1 MIEINLSTL
10 KKPLDLANVGGFDL
24 SKLNVKL
31 VVLAIFLLYVP
42 DFFVV
47 GNLEESRLA
56 AEQEL
61 QTLTQ
66 TKNKLT
72 KRVNALKE
80 FDKQVQ
86 QLKRR
91 EQQLTEKLE
100 VVKSILT
107 TKRNPWNILVYIAKN
122 IPPEIWLTEIEFQE
136 DELTFRGLSLDYANQ
151 GVFLENLKKSIFFD
165 RNITYNKVPTTPSA
179 SDAIKS
185 LAPFEVKARITRFE

>member
-31 VVLAIFLLYVP
+31 VVLAIILLYIP
-42 DFFVV
+42 DFFIIDS
-47 GNLEESRLA
+47 LEKSKIA
-56 AEQEL
+56 ADAELQEL
-61 QTLTQ
+61 IQ

-91 EQQLTEKLE
+91 ERQLTEKLE

-107 TKRNPWNILVYIAKN
+107 TKRNPWNILVYVARN
-122 IPPEIWLTEIEFQE
+122 IPPEIWLTEIAFQGE
-136 DELTFRGLSLDYANQ
+136 ELIFKGLSLDYANQ
-151 GVFLENLKKSIFFD
+151 GIFLDSLKKSVFFD
-165 RNITYNKVPTTPSA
+165 KNITYSKVPPTGTSETQ
-179 SDAIKS
+179 KN
-185 LAPFEVKARITRFE
+185 LAPFEIKARIARFE

>member
-31 VVLAIFLLYVP
+31 VVLAILFLYIP
-42 DFFVV
+42 DFFIIDS
-47 GNLEESRLA
+47 LEESKA
-56 AEQEL
+56 AADQDLKTLVL
-61 QTLTQ
+61 Q
-66 TKNKLT
+66 KNKLT
-72 KRVNALKE
+72 KRVSALKE

-107 TKRNPWNILVYIAKN
+107 TKRNPWNILVYIARN

-136 DELTFRGLSLDYANQ
+136 DELIFRGLSLDYANQ
-151 GVFLENLKKSIFFD
+151 GIFLENLKKSIFFD
-165 RNITYNKVPTTPSA
+165 KNITYSKVPLTGNADDSN
-179 SDAIKS
+179 KS
-185 LAPFEVKARITRFE
+185 LAPFEVKARISRFE

>member
-24 SKLNVKL
+24 SKLNVKM

-42 DFFVV
+42 DFFIMDS
-47 GNLEESRLA
+47 LQESKTA
-56 AEQEL
+56 ADEQL
-61 QTLTQ
+61 QALIQKKNQLTR
-66 TKNKLT
+66 
-72 KRVNALKE
+72 RVNALKE

-107 TKRNPWNILVYIAKN
+107 TKRNPWNVLVYVAKN
-122 IPPEIWLTEIEFQE
+122 IPPEIWLTEIEFQ
-136 DELTFRGLSLDYANQ
+136 DEELIFRGLSLDYANQ

-165 RNITYNKVPTTPSA
+165 KNITYNKINTTGLPE
-179 SDAIKS
+179 DQKS
-185 LAPFEVKARITRFE
+185 MAPFEIKARIARFE

>member
-24 SKLNVKL
+24 SKLNVKM
-31 VVLAIFLLYVP
+31 VVIAIFLLYVP

-47 GNLEESRLA
+47 GNLEQSKLD

-61 QTLTQ
+61 QTLTEQ
-66 TKNKLT
+66 KNKLT

-107 TKRNPWNILVYIAKN
+107 KKRNPWNILVYIAKN
-122 IPPEIWLTEIEFQE
+122 IPPEIWLTSIEFNE
-136 DELTFRGLSLDYANQ
+136 EELIFRGLSLDYANQ

-165 RNITYNKVPTTPSA
+165 KNIVYSKVPLSNTADEST
-179 SDAIKS
+179 KG
-185 LAPFEVKARITRFE
+185 LAPFEVKTRITRFE

>member
-31 VVLAIFLLYVP
+31 VVLAIVILYVP
-42 DFFVV
+42 DFFIV
-47 GNLEESRLA
+47 GSLEESKLA
-56 AEQEL
+56 ADQEL
-61 QTLTQ
+61 QEMIQ
-66 TKNKLT
+66 QKNKLT

-122 IPPEIWLTEIEFQE
+122 IPPEIWLTEIEFKE

-151 GVFLENLKKSIFFD
+151 GVFLDNLKKSVFFD
-165 RNITYNKVPTTPSA
+165 KNITYNKIQLTGSA
-179 SDAIKS
+179 ADTSKN

>member
-31 VVLAIFLLYVP
+31 VVLAIIFLYIP
-42 DFFVV
+42 DFFLIDS
-47 GNLEESRLA
+47 LEESRVA
-56 AEQEL
+56 ADEEL
-61 QTLTQ
+61 QSMVLE
-66 TKNKLT
+66 KNKLT

-91 EQQLTEKLE
+91 EQQLTEKLD
-100 VVKSILT
+100 VVKNILT

-122 IPPEIWLTEIEFQE
+122 IPPEIWLTQIEFRE
-136 DELTFRGLSLDYANQ
+136 DELTFKGLSQDYANQ

-165 RNITYNKVPTTPSA
+165 KSITYSKIPSTSTA
-179 SDAIKS
+179 ADAEKS
-185 LAPFEVKARITRFE
+185 MAPFEIKARITRFE

>member
-31 VVLAIFLLYVP
+31 VVLAIVFLYIP
-42 DFFVV
+42 DFFLVDS
-47 GNLEESRLA
+47 LEESRLA
-56 AEQEL
+56 ADQEL
-61 QTLTQ
+61 QSMVLQ
-66 TKNKLT
+66 KNKLT

-91 EQQLTEKLE
+91 EQQLTEKLD

-122 IPPEIWLTEIEFQE
+122 IPPEIWLTQIEFEE
-136 DELTFRGLSLDYANQ
+136 DELTFKGLSQDYANQ
-151 GVFLENLKKSIFFD
+151 GIFLDNLKKSIFFEKS
-165 RNITYNKVPTTPSA
+165 ITYSKIPS
-179 SDAIKS
+179 SGSTDDAEKS
-185 LAPFEVKARITRFE
+185 MAPFEIKARITRFE

>member
-31 VVLAIFLLYVP
+31 VVLAIIVLYIP

-47 GNLEESRLA
+47 GSLEEARVA
-56 AEQEL
+56 ADQDL
-61 QTLTQ
+61 QTMIQ
-66 TKNKLT
+66 QKNKLT

-91 EQQLTEKLE
+91 EQQLTEKLG

-122 IPPEIWLTEIEFQE
+122 IPPEIWLTEVEFQE

-151 GVFLENLKKSIFFD
+151 GVFLDNLKKSIFFD
-165 RNITYNKVPTTPSA
+165 KNITYSKVPFTGTVTEA
-179 SDAIKS
+179 SKS
-185 LAPFEVKARITRFE
+185 LAPFEVKTRITRFE